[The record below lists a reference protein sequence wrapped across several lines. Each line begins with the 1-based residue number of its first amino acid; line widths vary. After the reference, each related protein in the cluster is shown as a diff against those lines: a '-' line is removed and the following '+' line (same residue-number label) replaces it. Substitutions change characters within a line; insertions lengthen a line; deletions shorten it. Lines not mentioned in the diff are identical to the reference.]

1 MKNLILI
8 TGLLLVSTNVFA
20 NSYYDGYGGGNNTQM
35 EVVGVQPVYKS
46 RAVQVPVQF
55 DEEVCYSMR
64 RNSQGVLEK
73 VVDGGFGSTRGL
85 VGTAAGVAIVDE
97 LGGND
102 AAKIIG
108 GLLGNKIG
116 NNMDN
121 KRNQSRQRCEITTVT
136 KYERKYEEF
145 LDYYLISVTDD
156 VNEYKIK
163 RNRAPNVGEYIRV
176 NVKVW

>member
-116 NNMDN
+116 NDFKEKK
-121 KRNQSRQRCEITTVT
+121 KRSGALCWQEQVVERQSYWAKTITGYKVDVELGDSIYTVR
-136 KYERKYEEF
+136 RKKEPYIGQ
-145 LDYYLISVTDD
+145 YLPVRVSVQ
-156 VNEYKIK
+156 
-163 RNRAPNVGEYIRV
+163 
-176 NVKVW
+176 